1 MNLNGIVG
9 QTLKF
14 AGLWLRTQV
23 FTHGQMY
30 VALSRVG
37 SPDNIKIALMK
48 NKDNGLESVK
58 NVVFKE
64 VLLNTTVTHD

>member
-1 MNLNGIVG
+1 MNLNVIVG

-14 AGLWLRTQV
+14 AGFWWRTQV

>member
-1 MNLNGIVG
+1 MNLNVIVG
-9 QTLKF
+9 QILKF